1 LKRVFDASGLAQVFE
16 VGMRV
21 MAQASFDQQYRA
33 CPAQRSARHAGNS
46 VDSWYGR

>member
-33 CPAQRSARHAGNS
+33 RPAQRCSARHAAIRN
-46 VDSWYGR
+46 SWYGR